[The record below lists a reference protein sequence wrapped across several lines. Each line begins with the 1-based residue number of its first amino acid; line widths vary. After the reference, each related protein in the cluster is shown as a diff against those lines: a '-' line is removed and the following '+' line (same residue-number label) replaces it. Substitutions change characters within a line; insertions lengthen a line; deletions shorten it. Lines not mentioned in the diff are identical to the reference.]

1 MAMDDPLR
9 QRTIFVRALITQGE
23 DVIIG
28 GTKYGDIALVGF
40 HYTSAQFWNLFDLTY
55 FNPIAEMITFT

>member
-1 MAMDDPLR
+1 MDNPLR
-9 QRTIFVRALITQGE
+9 QRAVFVWTFITQGK

-28 GTKYGDIALVGF
+28 GTEYRDITLCRLDN
-40 HYTSAQFWNLFDLTY
+40 TCAQFWNLFDLTY